1 MKCTVLICDSVV
13 LVLLLLTV
21 TARCQLLP
29 DDHDLQVL
37 NIKTALKNSFEEA
50 LVNSKESLYQ
60 LQQVYFNPSQS
71 SSPMKVCLDVTVT
84 VQDII
89 VPNAKVC
96 GGESYEDPPGPWP
109 AFKLCN
115 DDPLYC
121 LDCAYYGPWYLKS
134 RCELKLANDQ
144 SSDSSQLSSVLTT
157 SGSTGVFYAFDPS
170 FYNIMKALSTSID
183 ISFPYYFDV
192 TQNHAEVNIRI
203 NRSLE
208 QMPCTSDAIDALK
221 LVLVWVSQYQI
232 ACSNDT
238 LV

>member
-1 MKCTVLICDSVV
+1 MKCTIHICNSIV

-21 TARCQLLP
+21 TAKCQWP
-29 DDHDLQVL
+29 DDIRAL
-37 NIKTALKNSFEEA
+37 NIKSTLKNSFEEA

-71 SSPMKVCLDVTVT
+71 SRPQKVCLDIVVT

-89 VPNAKVC
+89 DPNAKVC
-96 GGESYEDPPGPWP
+96 GNSKESFENLPDDTWP

-121 LDCAYYGPWYLKS
+121 LDCTYYGPWYLTSK
-134 RCELKLANDQ
+134 CELKLANDQ
-144 SSDSSQLSSVLTT
+144 SGDSAQLSSVLTT
-157 SGSTGVFYAFDPS
+157 SGSTGVFYVFDPS

-183 ISFPYYFDV
+183 ISFPYFHYNV
-192 TQNHAEVNIRI
+192 AQNYQADSEVNIRI

-208 QMPCTSDAIDALK
+208 QMPCSSDAIDALK
-221 LVLVWVSQYQI
+221 MVLVWVS
-232 ACSNDT
+232 
-238 LV
+238 

>member
-1 MKCTVLICDSVV
+1 MRCTVLICDSVV
-13 LVLLLLTV
+13 LVMLLLTV

-29 DDHDLQVL
+29 DDLQIL

-71 SSPMKVCLDVTVT
+71 SSPMRVCLDVIVT

-89 VPNAKVC
+89 DPNAKVC
-96 GGESYEDPPGPWP
+96 GSHFEYPPGPWP

-115 DDPLYC
+115 DDHPSWSC
-121 LDCAYYGPWYLKS
+121 LDCTYYGPWYLKS
-134 RCELKLANDQ
+134 KCELKLANDQ
-144 SSDSSQLSSVLTT
+144 SGDSSQLSSVLTT

-183 ISFPYYFDV
+183 ISFPYYIYSDV
-192 TQNHAEVNIRI
+192 TQSC
-203 NRSLE
+203 RS
-208 QMPCTSDAIDALK
+208 
-221 LVLVWVSQYQI
+221 
-232 ACSNDT
+232 
-238 LV
+238 